1 MTISTNRVE
10 SFSDGVISI
19 IITIMVFNIK
29 FPHMTMPYTQGQV
42 ERALIVLIPS
52 LISYLFSFLI
62 IGIMWLN
69 HHHLFHMAEKV
80 DEKLLWLNLHFLF
93 WLSLIPFPTSMLSG
107 NPLLPESTAI
117 YGGVLFMVSFS
128 FSLMRTYA
136 SRKDLMHSDKNRLIQ
151 RQIDNVNRRAKL
163 KNFAG
168 MAAYFVAIPM
178 AYVSVYISFACFIIP
193 PILFFIPDGIDNEK
207 LGEQVAEKLIKKNE
221 DASNT
226 ISG

>member
-1 MTISTNRVE
+1 
-10 SFSDGVISI
+10 
-19 IITIMVFNIK
+19 
-29 FPHMTMPYTQGQV
+29 
-42 ERALIVLIPS
+42 
-52 LISYLFSFLI
+52 
-62 IGIMWLN
+62 
-69 HHHLFHMAEKV
+69 MAEKV

-107 NPLLPESTAI
+107 NPFLPESTAI

-136 SRKDLMHSDKNRLIQ
+136 SRKDLMYSDRNRLIQ
-151 RQIDNVNRRAKL
+151 RQIDKVNRRAKL
-163 KNFAG
+163 KNFVG

-193 PILFFIPDGIDNEK
+193 PILFFIPDGIDDEKLANQINEK
-207 LGEQVAEKLIKKNE
+207 NE
-221 DASNT
+221 NSSNT